1 MTGWGN
7 EDDLRRSR
15 ESGFAHHLVKPVD
28 LDALRDVIADGPAR
42 GTQPGRGE
50 PSSR

>member
-1 MTGWGN
+1 VAMTGWGN

-28 LDALRDVIADGPAR
+28 LDALQNLIVEGPTKRA
-42 GTQPGRGE
+42 PVS
-50 PSSR
+50 P